1 MRYLILFAFFI
12 FSLNANSEPIVIKSI
27 SHPVTYTINTK
38 NNSNTIYAGDSA
50 SILISSGIYYH
61 HAKLEFIDISSVQG
75 NTIVNLY
82 FNVKIDGKSSALN
95 ISGLLTND

>member
-1 MRYLILFAFFI
+1 MKNLILFTFFI
-12 FSLNANSEPIVIKSI
+12 FSLNVNAKPIVIKSI
-27 SHPVTYTINTK
+27 SHPVTYTINTT

-61 HAKLEFIDISSVQG
+61 HAKLVFINISSVQG

-82 FNVKIDGKSSALN
+82 FNVKTDGKSSALN
-95 ISGLLTND
+95 ITGLLTNE